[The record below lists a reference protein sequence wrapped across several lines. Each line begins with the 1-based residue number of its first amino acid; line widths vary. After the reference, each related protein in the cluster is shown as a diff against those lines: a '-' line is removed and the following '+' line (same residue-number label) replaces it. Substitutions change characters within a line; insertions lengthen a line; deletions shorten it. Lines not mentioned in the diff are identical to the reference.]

1 MTGKNW
7 YKSKTMVFNL
17 VIVVLYGAL
26 YLMHPQP
33 EQLHVESFIAALTA
47 ITNILLRIQTKEPI
61 K

>member
-7 YKSKTMVFNL
+7 YQSKTMVFNL
-17 VIVVLYGAL
+17 IIVVLYGTL